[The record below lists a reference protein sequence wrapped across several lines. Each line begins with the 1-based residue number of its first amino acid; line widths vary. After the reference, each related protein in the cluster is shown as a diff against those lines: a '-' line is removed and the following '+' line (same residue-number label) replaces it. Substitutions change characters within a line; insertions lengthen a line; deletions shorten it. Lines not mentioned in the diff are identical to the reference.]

1 MVPAV
6 PGDPASGDRGPPRR
20 GPAGRVRASGT
31 TRGSGLTG
39 SAQRRSGRGV
49 RIRQL
54 VLGAASDSRVFKNWC
69 LRISRPVSEVKSREK
84 RDEQSAAWR
93 PSLGCPVG
101 GHPRAG
107 PHSTPPPCPSH
118 RQSCVSAPNVLQG
131 TEGDA
136 AFAAARWRR
145 RVSARATLSPRAGH
159 SPPRARHSL
168 PRASLL
174 LRSQWHRHDVKSC
187 YFSRFRVHDSAASG
201 AFPLLGNRH
210 ACPRPDSFSSC
221 KTETLSP

>member
-1 MVPAV
+1 M
-6 PGDPASGDRGPPRR
+6 
-20 GPAGRVRASGT
+20 
-31 TRGSGLTG
+31 
-39 SAQRRSGRGV
+39 

-69 LRISRPVSEVKSREK
+69 LRIPRPVSEVKSREK

-93 PSLGCPVG
+93 PSLWGPVG
-101 GHPRAG
+101 GHPRAESAQH
-107 PHSTPPPCPSH
+107 PPPPCPSH
-118 RQSCVSAPNVLQG
+118 RQSCVSAPNVLQA

-145 RVSARATLSPRAGH
+145 RWRRRVSMRATLSPRAGH
-159 SPPRARHSL
+159 SPPRAPHSL

>member
-1 MVPAV
+1 M
-6 PGDPASGDRGPPRR
+6 
-20 GPAGRVRASGT
+20 
-31 TRGSGLTG
+31 
-39 SAQRRSGRGV
+39 

-69 LRISRPVSEVKSREK
+69 LRIPRPVSEVKSREK

-93 PSLGCPVG
+93 PGLGCPVG
-101 GHPRAG
+101 GHPRAESAQH
-107 PHSTPPPCPSH
+107 PHPRVLVTVNPAYPPQTCSKG
-118 RQSCVSAPNVLQG
+118 QKAM
-131 TEGDA
+131 
-136 AFAAARWRR
+136 RR
-145 RVSARATLSPRAGH
+145 SRLRGGGGGGGGGSPRATLSPHAGH
-159 SPPRARHSL
+159 SPPRAPHSL